1 MKRKGFTLMEVLLV
15 TVLSTIVVAQLTVSL
30 HLIFRLAREKAGD
43 AELVLKLREIR
54 EHLLF
59 QAGAAEE
66 GRTYGGYLST
76 PDLTWSGNK
85 LLGSVSYVDSSKS
98 IAALDADNGVST
110 GWYAASIESVEA
122 GDSPDGGQTNSLV
135 YVTVKAKM
143 KDGSR
148 EKSLQDRL
156 VIPVFGQLQQPLS
169 GIIDLK

>member
-1 MKRKGFTLMEVLLV
+1 MKRKGFTLIEVLLV
-15 TVLSTIVVAQLTVSL
+15 TLLSTIVIAQLTVSL

-59 QAGAAEE
+59 QAGTATE
-66 GRTYGGYLST
+66 GQIYGGFLSA
-76 PDLTWSGNK
+76 PDLTWSGK
-85 LLGSVSYVDSSKS
+85 MLSGSISYVDSSKS
-98 IAALDADNGVST
+98 IAALGADHNGST
-110 GWYAASIESVEA
+110 GWYAASIEGVEA

-135 YVTVKAKM
+135 YVTVTATLN
-143 KDGSR
+143 DGNR
-148 EKSLQDRL
+148 PKTLQDRL